1 MPYAYN
7 KLRRRLLFIER
18 PTEIEVQL
26 QNTPIERTPKSPP
39 MPVFPWMPYDPER
52 DIFIWRTG
60 REDD

>member
-7 KLRRRLLFIER
+7 KLQQLLLLVER
-18 PTEIEVQL
+18 PPEIEIQL
-26 QNTPIERTPKSPP
+26 QNTPIECTPKSPP
-39 MPVFPWMPYDPER
+39 MSIFPRMPYDPER